1 MGRAS
6 IESIKSRICYD
17 SRGDE
22 SIEVD
27 VKVNGFI
34 GRACAPKGA
43 STGKYEAVSFNPNGI
58 EATLKLLSEYS
69 SKLIGF
75 DASNPR
81 SLSQLLRE
89 IDGTGNFSRIGGS
102 TAYAISIAT
111 AEAFS
116 KSKGIPLYKMLLPK
130 GPYLMPYP
138 LGNVLCGGKHAGHG
152 APDIQEFLICPL
164 GVKNIKEGLRAN
176 ITVHREVRKQIEKK
190 DPYFTGGKG
199 DEGGWA
205 PRIKDEEAFDLVS
218 SSSKIVSDALGI
230 DIRLG
235 VDFASSSLWDG
246 DTKAYI
252 YSRAG
257 VKRSSEEQLDFII
270 ELVKKYHLLYLEDP
284 FHEEAYDE
292 FAELTKKL
300 SKVYIVGD
308 DIFVTNTSRLL
319 KGVKMRAGN
328 AAILKV
334 NQAGTL
340 GDALDFSENA
350 KKHGYTLITSHRS
363 GDTSDVHLA
372 HIAIATQSKM
382 IKSGVVGG
390 ERLSKLNE
398 LLRIDEEFGG
408 CNMAKLEV

>member
-1 MGRAS
+1 MKRVP
-6 IESIKSRICYD
+6 IESIKARICYD

-27 VKVNGFI
+27 VNVDGFV

-43 STGKYEAVSFNPNGI
+43 STGKYEAVGFNPKGV
-58 EATLKLLSEYS
+58 EATLRLLSEYS

-75 DASNPR
+75 DASNPQA
-81 SLSQLLRE
+81 LSQLLRE
-89 IDGTGNFSRIGGS
+89 IDGEGNFGRIGGS
-102 TAYAISIAT
+102 MAYAISMAT

-116 KSKGIPLYKMLLPK
+116 KAKGVPFYRILLPK
-130 GPYLMPYP
+130 GPYIMPFP

-152 APDIQEFLICPL
+152 APDIQEFLVCPL
-164 GVKNIKEGLRAN
+164 GARSIKDGLKAN
-176 ITVHREVRKQIEKK
+176 VNVHKELRRQIEKK

-205 PRIKDEEAFDLVS
+205 PHLNDEEAFELVS
-218 SSSKIVSDALGI
+218 SSSKTVSDALGT

-235 VDFASSSLWDG
+235 VDFASSSLWDEG
-246 DTKAYI
+246 EKAYV
-252 YSRAG
+252 YDRSR
-257 VKRSSEEQLDFII
+257 VKRSQGEQLDFII

-292 FAELTKKL
+292 FAELTERL
-300 SKVYIVGD
+300 SKAYIVGD

-319 KGVKMRAGN
+319 KGAKMKAGN

-350 KKHGYTLITSHRS
+350 KKHGYALITSHRS
-363 GDTSDVHLA
+363 GDTSDTHLA
-372 HIAIATQSKM
+372 HIAIATQSNM

-398 LLRIDEEFGG
+398 LLRIDEELGG
-408 CNMAKLEV
+408 CNMAKLEG

>member
-1 MGRAS
+1 MKKAS
-6 IESIKSRICYD
+6 IESIKVRICYD

-22 SIEVD
+22 SIETD
-27 VKVNGFI
+27 VKVEGFI
-34 GRACAPKGA
+34 GRACAPRGA
-43 STGKYEAVSFNPNGI
+43 STGKYEAVGFNPDGI
-58 EATLKLLSEYS
+58 EATLKLISDYS

-75 DASNPR
+75 DASNPK
-81 SLSQLLRE
+81 SLSQLLKE
-89 IDGTGNFSRIGGS
+89 IDGTKNFSRIGGS
-102 TAYAISIAT
+102 AAYAISVAT
-111 AEAFS
+111 ADAFA
-116 KSKGIPLYKMLLPK
+116 KAKGIPLYKALLPK

-138 LGNVLCGGKHAGHG
+138 LGNVLCGGKHSGPG
-152 APDIQEFLICPL
+152 APDIQEFLVCPL
-164 GVKNIKEGLRAN
+164 GAKGIKEGLRAN
-176 ITVHREVRKQIEKK
+176 IAVHKELRKQIEKK

-205 PRIKDEEAFDLVS
+205 PRIKDEEAFELVS
-218 SSSKIVSDALGI
+218 SSSKIVSDSLGV

-235 VDFASSSLWDG
+235 VDFASSSLWDE
-246 DTKAYI
+246 DEKAYI
-252 YSRAG
+252 YGRSG
-257 VKRSSEEQLDFII
+257 VKRPSGEQLDFIV
-270 ELVKKYHLLYLEDP
+270 ELVKNYHLVYLEDP
-284 FHEEAYDE
+284 FHEEAYEE

-300 SKVYIVGD
+300 SKVYVVGD

-319 KGVKMRAGN
+319 KGVKMKAGN

-340 GDALDFSENA
+340 GDAMDFAENA
-350 KKHGYTLITSHRS
+350 RKHNYALITSHRS
-363 GDTSDVHLA
+363 GDTSDVHLS

-398 LLRIDEEFGG
+398 LLRIDEELGG

>member
-1 MGRAS
+1 MKRDS
-6 IESIKSRICYD
+6 IESIKARICYD

-22 SIEVD
+22 SIEVE

-34 GRACAPKGA
+34 GRACAPRGA
-43 STGKYEAVSFNPNGI
+43 STGKYEAVSFSPNGV
-58 EATLKLLSEYS
+58 EATLRLLSDYS

-89 IDGTGNFSRIGGS
+89 IDGTRNFSRIGGS
-102 TAYAISIAT
+102 AAYAISMAT

-116 KSKGIPLYKMLLPK
+116 KSKGISLYKMLLPK

-138 LGNVLCGGKHAGHG
+138 LGNVLCGGKHAGRG

-164 GVKNIKEGLRAN
+164 GAKSIKEGLKAN
-176 ITVHREVRKQIEKK
+176 IAVHRELRKQIEKK

-205 PRIKDEEAFDLVS
+205 PHIKDEDAFELVS
-218 SSSKIVSDALGI
+218 SSSKIVSGALGI
-230 DIRLG
+230 DIRFG
-235 VDFASSSLWDG
+235 VDFASSSLWD
-246 DTKAYI
+246 DDAKAYI
-252 YSRAG
+252 YDRSG
-257 VKRSSEEQLDFII
+257 IKRSPGEQLDFVM

-284 FHEEAYDE
+284 FHEEDYDG

-300 SKVYIVGD
+300 TNVYIVGD
-308 DIFVTNTSRLL
+308 DIFVTDTSRLL

-340 GDALDFSENA
+340 GDALDFAENA
-350 KKHGYTLITSHRS
+350 KKYGYTLITSHRS
-363 GDTSDVHLA
+363 GDTSDAHLA
-372 HIAIATQSKM
+372 HIAIATKSKM
-382 IKSGVVGG
+382 MKSGVVGG

-398 LLRIDEEFGG
+398 LLRIDEELGG
-408 CNMAKLEV
+408 CGMAKLEV

>member
-1 MGRAS
+1 MRRVS
-6 IESIKSRICYD
+6 IESIKARICYD

-27 VKVNGFI
+27 IKVNGFI
-34 GRACAPKGA
+34 GRACAPRGA
-43 STGKYEAVSFNPNGI
+43 SAGKYEAVSFNPNGV
-58 EATLKLLSEYS
+58 EATLRLLSDYS

-89 IDGTGNFSRIGGS
+89 IDGTRNFSRIGGS
-102 TAYAISIAT
+102 TAYAISMAT

-138 LGNVLCGGKHAGHG
+138 LGNVLCGGKHAGRG

-164 GVKNIKEGLRAN
+164 GAKTIKEGLKAN
-176 ITVHREVRKQIEKK
+176 IAVHKELRKQIEKK

-205 PRIKDEEAFDLVS
+205 PRIKDEDAFEQVS

-230 DIRLG
+230 DIRFG
-235 VDFASSSLWDG
+235 VDFASSSLWD
-246 DTKAYI
+246 DDAKAYI
-252 YSRAG
+252 YDRSG
-257 VKRSSEEQLDFII
+257 IKRSSGEQIDFVI

-300 SKVYIVGD
+300 TNVYIVGD
-308 DIFVTNTSRLL
+308 DIFVTNTSHLL

-340 GDALDFSENA
+340 GDALDFAENA
-350 KKHGYTLITSHRS
+350 KKHGYALITSHRS
-363 GDTSDVHLA
+363 GDTSDAHLA
-372 HIAIATQSKM
+372 HIAIATKSKM

-398 LLRIDEEFGG
+398 LLRIDEELGG
-408 CNMAKLEV
+408 CSMAKLEE

>member
-1 MGRAS
+1 MKKAS
-6 IESIKSRICYD
+6 IESIKARICYD

-22 SIEVD
+22 TIETD
-27 VKVNGFI
+27 VKVEDFI
-34 GRACAPKGA
+34 GRACAPRGA
-43 STGKYEAVSFNPNGI
+43 STGKYEAVGFNPNGI
-58 EATLKLLSEYS
+58 KATLKLISDYS

-75 DASNPR
+75 DASNPK

-89 IDGTGNFSRIGGS
+89 IDGTKNFSRIGGS
-102 TAYAISIAT
+102 AAYAISVAT
-111 AEAFS
+111 AEAFA
-116 KSKGIPLYKMLLPK
+116 KAKGVPLYKALLPK

-138 LGNVLCGGKHAGHG
+138 LGNVLCGGKHSGPG
-152 APDIQEFLICPL
+152 APDIQEFLVCPL
-164 GVKNIKEGLRAN
+164 GAKNIKEGLMAN
-176 ITVHREVRKQIEKK
+176 IAVHKELRKQIEKK

-199 DEGGWA
+199 DEGGWT
-205 PRIKDEEAFDLVS
+205 PHIKDEEAFELVA
-218 SSSKIVSDALGI
+218 SSSKIVSDSLGV

-235 VDFASSSLWDG
+235 VDFASSSLWDE
-246 DTKAYI
+246 DSKAYV
-252 YSRAG
+252 YTRWGA
-257 VKRSSEEQLDFII
+257 KRPPGEQLEFVM
-270 ELVKKYHLLYLEDP
+270 ELVKKYNLFFLEDP
-284 FHEEAYDE
+284 FHEEAYEE

-300 SKVYIVGD
+300 SKVYVVGD

-319 KGVKMRAGN
+319 KGVKMKAGN

-340 GDALDFSENA
+340 GDAMDFAENA
-350 KKHGYTLITSHRS
+350 RKHNYALITSHRS
-363 GDTSDVHLA
+363 GDTSDVHLS

-398 LLRIDEEFGG
+398 LLRIDEELGG

>member
-1 MGRAS
+1 MKKAC
-6 IESIKSRICYD
+6 IEAIKARICYD
-17 SRGDE
+17 SRGNE

-27 VKVNGFI
+27 VKVNSFI

-43 STGKYEAVSFNPNGI
+43 STGKYEAVDFNPKGI
-58 EATLKLLSEYS
+58 EASLKLLSDYS

-75 DASNPR
+75 DASDPY

-89 IDGTGNFSRIGGS
+89 IDGTENFSRIGGS
-102 TAYAISIAT
+102 MAYAISMAT

-116 KSKGIPLYKMLLPK
+116 KSKGIPLYKMLLPN

-138 LGNVLCGGKHAGHG
+138 LGNVLCGGKHAGPG

-164 GVKNIKEGLRAN
+164 GVKNIREGLKIN
-176 ITVHREVRKQIEKK
+176 IAVHKEVRKQIEKK

-205 PRIKDEEAFDLVS
+205 PYVKDEEAFELVS
-218 SSSKIVSDALGI
+218 SASQIVSDVFGV
-230 DIRLG
+230 DIKLG
-235 VDFASSSLWDG
+235 VDFASSSLWNNNE
-246 DTKAYI
+246 KAYI
-252 YSRAG
+252 YNRSK
-257 VKRSSEEQLDFII
+257 VKRSPGEQLDFIM
-270 ELVKKYHLLYLEDP
+270 ELVNKYHLIYLEDP

-300 SKVYIVGD
+300 SKVYIAGD
-308 DIFVTNTSRLL
+308 DIFVTNTYRLL
-319 KGVKMRAGN
+319 KGIKMKAGN

-340 GDALDFSENA
+340 GDALNFAENA
-350 KKHGYTLITSHRS
+350 RKHNYALITSHRS
-363 GDTSDVHLA
+363 GDTSDAHLA
-372 HIAIATQSKM
+372 HIAIATKSKM

-398 LLRIDEEFGG
+398 LLRIDEELSG
-408 CNMAKLEV
+408 CGMAKLEV

>member
-1 MGRAS
+1 MKKAS
-6 IESIKSRICYD
+6 IESIKVRICYD

-22 SIEVD
+22 SIETD
-27 VKVNGFI
+27 VKVEGFI
-34 GRACAPKGA
+34 GRACAPRGA
-43 STGKYEAVSFNPNGI
+43 STGKYEAVGFNPDGI
-58 EATLKLLSEYS
+58 EATLKLISDYS

-75 DASNPR
+75 DASNPK

-89 IDGTGNFSRIGGS
+89 IDGTKNFSRIGGS
-102 TAYAISIAT
+102 AAYAISVAT
-111 AEAFS
+111 ADAFA
-116 KSKGIPLYKMLLPK
+116 KAKGIPLYKALLPK

-138 LGNVLCGGKHAGHG
+138 LGNVLCGGKHSGPG
-152 APDIQEFLICPL
+152 APDIQEFLVCPL
-164 GVKNIKEGLRAN
+164 GAKGIKEGLRAN
-176 ITVHREVRKQIEKK
+176 IAVHKELRKQIEKK

-205 PRIKDEEAFDLVS
+205 PRIKDEEAFELVS
-218 SSSKIVSDALGI
+218 SSSKIVSDSLGV

-235 VDFASSSLWDG
+235 VDFASSSLWDE
-246 DTKAYI
+246 DEKAYI
-252 YSRAG
+252 YGRSG
-257 VKRSSEEQLDFII
+257 VKRPSGEQLDFIV
-270 ELVKKYHLLYLEDP
+270 ELVKNYHLVYLEDP
-284 FHEEAYDE
+284 FHEEAYEE

-300 SKVYIVGD
+300 SKVYVVGD

-319 KGVKMRAGN
+319 KGVKMKAGN

-340 GDALDFSENA
+340 GDAMDFAENA
-350 KKHGYTLITSHRS
+350 RKHNYALITSHRS
-363 GDTSDVHLA
+363 GDTSDVHLS

-398 LLRIDEEFGG
+398 LLRIDEELGG